1 MADKEAA
8 NRFNFESV
16 ETKEEF
22 LVYLKNKKMTHNK
35 FFYIHCKICEG
46 SFPTEKKYKEGYIDA
61 AEVERIFALKQQGAH
76 TKADN
81 VLKRVWTCKTN
92 ALINADLGYD
102 KHSASLCFRLLTA
115 KRLVE

>member
-61 AEVERIFALKQQGAH
+61 AEVERIFELQQHVKQMFIVH
-76 TKADN
+76 ITVCHN
-81 VLKRVWTCKTN
+81 
-92 ALINADLGYD
+92 I
-102 KHSASLCFRLLTA
+102 HM
-115 KRLVE
+115 